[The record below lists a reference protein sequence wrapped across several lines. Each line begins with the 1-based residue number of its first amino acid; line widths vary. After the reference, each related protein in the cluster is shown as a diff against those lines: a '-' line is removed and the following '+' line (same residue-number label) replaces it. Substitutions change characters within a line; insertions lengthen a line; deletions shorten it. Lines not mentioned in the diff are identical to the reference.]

1 MINVTKPFVPPISE
15 YTDLVSGI
23 FERSWFTND
32 GPLLSKLE
40 LIASN
45 VFVLLLL
52 LYIFVYRTYLDG
64 YKLAKKNIITKK
76 EIWKLIIPG
85 KRLQYVKDLYLS

>member
-1 MINVTKPFVPPISE
+1 MKLLN
-15 YTDLVSGI
+15 YYLLI
-23 FERSWFTND
+23 FAPV
-32 GPLLSKLE
+32 GLIILLSKYE
-40 LIASN
+40 IIASN

>member
-1 MINVTKPFVPPISE
+1 MKLLN
-15 YTDLVSGI
+15 YYLLI
-23 FERSWFTND
+23 FAPV
-32 GPLLSKLE
+32 GLIVLLSKYE
-40 LIASN
+40 IIASN

-52 LYIFVYRTYLDG
+52 IYILVYRTYLDG
-64 YKLAKKNIITKK
+64 YKLAKKNIIPKK

>member
-1 MINVTKPFVPPISE
+1 MKLLN
-15 YTDLVSGI
+15 YYLLI
-23 FERSWFTND
+23 FAPV
-32 GPLLSKLE
+32 GLIVLLSKYE
-40 LIASN
+40 IIASN

-52 LYIFVYRTYLDG
+52 IYIFVYRTYLDG
-64 YKLAKKNIITKK
+64 YKLAKKNIIPKK

>member
-1 MINVTKPFVPPISE
+1 MKLLN
-15 YTDLVSGI
+15 YYLLI
-23 FERSWFTND
+23 FAPV
-32 GPLLSKLE
+32 GLIVLLSKYE
-40 LIASN
+40 IIASN

-52 LYIFVYRTYLDG
+52 IYIFVYRTYLDG
-64 YKLAKKNIITKK
+64 YKLAKKNILPKK